1 MPISRVNG
9 VQLFWEQTGDHGV
22 PLVLVHGSWGDH
34 HNWDGVV
41 PALARTFRVLT
52 YDRRGHSQSE
62 RVTTQGSVEEDVADL
77 AALMTSQHLTPAHV
91 VGNSFGA
98 LIALKLAAMHPDLFA
113 SLTAHEPPLIGLLG
127 NDPAVSVVQQRIGA
141 VIETLQSGETES
153 GARQFVETVALGP
166 GMWEKLP
173 PEMRQTFVFN
183 APTWLDEMNESSA
196 FKLDLARLTTFTQ
209 PALITQGDQ
218 SPPFFGAIL
227 NKIVEMLPHAQRHT
241 FRRAGHVP
249 HLTHPE
255 DFVTVA
261 ASFISSVATA
271 SSNLIWNDPLSSPD
285 LSMAMWSFRQT
296 LQTRPTGREDGGRPR
311 ALRRR
316 VTLIFGGY
324 HGCPGQST
332 HDSASSGGRA
342 V

>member
-9 VQLFWEQTGDHGV
+9 VQLFWEQTGHHGV

-98 LIALKLAAMHPDLFA
+98 LIALKLAVKQPDLFA
-113 SLTAHEPPLIGLLG
+113 SLTIHEPPLTGLLG
-127 NDPAVSVVQQRIGA
+127 NDPAVSAVQQRIGA
-141 VIETLQSGETES
+141 VIETLQSGKTEL

-196 FKLDLARLTTFTQ
+196 FTLDLAGLTTFTQ

-218 SPPFFGAIL
+218 GPPFFGAIL

-241 FRRAGHVP
+241 FRGAGHVP
-249 HLTHPE
+249 HLTHPD
-255 DFVTVA
+255 DFVTVV
-261 ASFISSVATA
+261 ASFVSSVATVR
-271 SSNLIWNDPLSSPD
+271 L
-285 LSMAMWSFRQT
+285 T
-296 LQTRPTGREDGGRPR
+296 
-311 ALRRR
+311 
-316 VTLIFGGY
+316 
-324 HGCPGQST
+324 
-332 HDSASSGGRA
+332 
-342 V
+342 

>member
-9 VQLFWEQTGDHGV
+9 VQLCWAQTGHHGV

-98 LIALKLAAMHPDLFA
+98 LIALKLAAKQPNLFA
-113 SLTAHEPPLIGLLG
+113 SLTVHE
-127 NDPAVSVVQQRIGA
+127 
-141 VIETLQSGETES
+141 
-153 GARQFVETVALGP
+153 
-166 GMWEKLP
+166 
-173 PEMRQTFVFN
+173 
-183 APTWLDEMNESSA
+183 
-196 FKLDLARLTTFTQ
+196 

-218 SPPFFGAIL
+218 GPPFFGAIL

-241 FRRAGHVP
+241 FRGAGHVP
-249 HLTHPE
+249 HLTHPD
-255 DFVTVA
+255 DFATIV
-261 ASFISSVATA
+261 ASFVSSVTA
-271 SSNLIWNDPLSSPD
+271 ARL
-285 LSMAMWSFRQT
+285 T
-296 LQTRPTGREDGGRPR
+296 
-311 ALRRR
+311 
-316 VTLIFGGY
+316 
-324 HGCPGQST
+324 
-332 HDSASSGGRA
+332 
-342 V
+342 